1 MIVTILTIIV
11 NDTDANQRSYEVV
24 LIVHYVCRIVL

>member
-11 NDTDANQRSYEVV
+11 NHTVANQSSYEVV